1 MTATSR
7 PTTRE
12 DDAPHAVALYD
23 SEESLRARVVPYL
36 REGLDRGE
44 TVVAVVSDA
53 AEQILRSAL
62 GGDADRVQWR
72 AGEVSYHRLGAM
84 FEGLRQFLADQ
95 RAAGAQVRLL
105 TQNDVGGGPDRVGA
119 YLRNEA
125 MTNEVYR
132 PYGYPW
138 ACLYDRRAHTEETLR
153 QVRQVHPRL
162 LEPGGAAIPSTTYV
176 TPADFVARGAP
187 PAPVPPVVELD
198 VELTGVGELVRLRRL
213 LGRWAGGHGDGG
225 DDADDVMIAVGEAVT
240 NALQHGAPPVR
251 VQAFPDGG
259 VARVRVHNPGSAA
272 VFATAGYHR
281 PNTASGGGIG
291 LWLARQLA
299 DVVTIYVGTAGTT
312 VELSFPMTGRP

>member
-1 MTATSR
+1 MTATDG
-7 PTTRE
+7 PATRE

-23 SEESLRARVVPYL
+23 SEESLGARVVPYL

-53 AEQILRSAL
+53 AEQIVRSAL

-84 FEGLRQFLADQ
+84 FEGFRQFLADQ
-95 RAAGAQVRLL
+95 RAAGARMRLL
-105 TQNDVGGGPDRVGA
+105 TENDVGGGPDRLGA

-132 PYGYPW
+132 PYGFPW

-153 QVRQVHPRL
+153 QVREVHPRL
-162 LEPGGAAIPSTTYV
+162 LEPGGGSIRSSEYV
-176 TPADFVARGAP
+176 TPGDFVARGARLL
-187 PAPVPPVVELD
+187 PVPAVVELD
-198 VELTGVGELVRLRRL
+198 LELTGPGELVTLRRL
-213 LGRWAGGHGDGG
+213 LARWVGGHGVKA
-225 DDADDVMIAVGEAVT
+225 DDADDVLIAVSEAVT

-251 VQAFPDGG
+251 VQAFTLGG
-259 VARVRVHNPGSAA
+259 AARVRVHDPGSAA

-281 PNTASGGGIG
+281 PDTAGGSGIG
-291 LWLARQLA
+291 LWVARQLA
-299 DVVTIYVGTAGTT
+299 DVVTTHTDTTGTT

>member
-1 MTATSR
+1 MTATHR
-7 PTTRE
+7 PTPRE

-23 SEESLRARVVPYL
+23 SEENLRARVVPYL

-53 AEQILRSAL
+53 AQQIVRSAL

-72 AGEVSYHRLGAM
+72 AGEVSYQRLGAM
-84 FEGLRQFLADQ
+84 FEGFRQFLADQ
-95 RAAGAQVRLL
+95 RAAGVAMRLL

-138 ACLYDRRAHTEETLR
+138 TCLYDRCAHTEETLR
-153 QVRQVHPRL
+153 QVREVHPRL
-162 LEPGGAAIPSTTYV
+162 LEPGGESIPSTEYV
-176 TPADFVARGAP
+176 APRDFVARSARYL
-187 PAPVPPVVELD
+187 PVPEVVELD
-198 VELTGVGELVRLRRL
+198 VELTSAGELARLRRL
-213 LGRWAGGHGDGG
+213 LGRWVGGHGVEG
-225 DDADDVMIAVGEAVT
+225 DDGDDVLIAISEAVT

-251 VQAFPDGG
+251 VQAFKDGG
-259 VARVRVHNPGSAA
+259 VARVSVHNPGSAA

-281 PNTASGGGIG
+281 PGTAGGGGIG
-291 LWLARQLA
+291 LWLTRQLA
-299 DVVTIYVGTAGTT
+299 DVVTTHVGTAGTT
-312 VELSFPMTGRP
+312 VELSFPLNRQP

>member
-1 MTATSR
+1 
-7 PTTRE
+7 
-12 DDAPHAVALYD
+12 
-23 SEESLRARVVPYL
+23 VPYL

-62 GGDADRVQWR
+62 GGDTDQVQWR
-72 AGEVSYHRLGAM
+72 AGEVSYQRLGAM
-84 FEGLRQFLADQ
+84 FEGFRQFLADQ

-105 TQNDVGGGPDRVGA
+105 TQNDAGGGPDRVGA

-176 TPADFVARGAP
+176 TPADFVAGGAP

-198 VELTGVGELVRLRRL
+198 VELTGAGELVRLRRL

-225 DDADDVMIAVGEAVT
+225 GDPDDVMSRWGRRSPT
-240 NALQHGAPPVR
+240 PCST
-251 VQAFPDGG
+251 
-259 VARVRVHNPGSAA
+259 VHHRSGSRH
-272 VFATAGYHR
+272 F
-281 PNTASGGGIG
+281 
-291 LWLARQLA
+291 Q
-299 DVVTIYVGTAGTT
+299 T
-312 VELSFPMTGRP
+312 VEWPGYGSTTSARRRCSRPPATTAPTPQAVAASDSGLPVNSPTSSPSTSAQRGRPSS

>member
-1 MTATSR
+1 
-7 PTTRE
+7 
-12 DDAPHAVALYD
+12 
-23 SEESLRARVVPYL
+23 
-36 REGLDRGE
+36 
-44 TVVAVVSDA
+44 
-53 AEQILRSAL
+53 
-62 GGDADRVQWR
+62 
-72 AGEVSYHRLGAM
+72 
-84 FEGLRQFLADQ
+84 
-95 RAAGAQVRLL
+95 VRLL

-132 PYGYPW
+132 PYGCPW

-162 LEPGGAAIPSTTYV
+162 LEHGGAAIPSTTYV
-176 TPADFVARGAP
+176 TPADFVAGGAP

-198 VELTGVGELVRLRRL
+198 VELTGAGELVRLRRL

-225 DDADDVMIAVGEAVT
+225 DDPDDVMIAVGEAVT

-259 VARVRVHNPGSAA
+259 VARVRVHDLGSAA

-299 DVVTIYVGTAGTT
+299 DVVTIHVGTAGTT